1 MFLFFSNK
9 VGFAASLVIS
19 ILVTLVFVKSCA
31 G

>member
-9 VGFAASLVIS
+9 VGLAGSLVIS
-19 ILVTLVFVKSCA
+19 ILVTLVLVKSCA